1 MSVPNNANLQW
12 SIDEKFE
19 IPGKDLELLVQV
31 VRAQLNTP
39 EAQRIMSLQMAN
51 EALNNVLDKG
61 IQDNKIALVPPPE
74 EQKSTEATSSSY

>member
-12 SIDEKFE
+12 SVDEKFE

-74 EQKSTEATSSSY
+74 EQKPAE